1 MARKKTFK
9 VEGEL
14 EVNDKGTLKKT
25 GRDAKQAGKGVEKLG
40 KETKKTTYATKKG
53 TIQTANQTKNFA
65 NMARGVTGGIV
76 PAYATL
82 AAQIFALGAAF
93 RFLSDAADY
102 RMLKEG
108 QMAFGMATGVA
119 YRTLTDRI
127 IEATDAQITF
137 KDAAQAVA
145 IGTAAGLSPE
155 QLERLAGAAKQV
167 SIALGRDLVDS
178 FNRLIRGTTKAEPEL
193 LDELGIILRL
203 EIATKKYAAALGKT
217 KEELSTFEKTQAVT
231 NEVLGQAEDKYAK
244 INAIMD
250 PSTNAFNKFAK
261 SFDDLTNVLKGFL
274 ANTLEPLAIYFS
286 KNMVTFG
293 LGMMLFAVPIL
304 KMMIPALGKW
314 SEKMT
319 ETVRLNKEA
328 LAREK
333 QNVQNAVKADKKAME
348 DRQQSF
354 ERAQKKYSQ
363 TAKKYGGGGVVSGRG
378 MAGEKRALDHAQA
391 QIDAGLKKRT
401 GRYAKADQ
409 DIINS
414 QRRRLGIMTK
424 GEVTYFQKS
433 KALITSWKAHYK
445 VAMAS
450 VKSAFVSFKG
460 AMIGLATKM
469 GRAMSLAFKLS
480 GILFLVS
487 IIVDAARWVYEKFN
501 PVDKAMKK
509 ANEEAKKFIESQKTL
524 SGELE
529 KMNIVWAKQNELLQS
544 YKEQVEFAG
553 NAINSLDIYGAMTAI
568 QEAML
573 AGANPAI
580 IRKMTTALGVN
591 LILASQLAP
600 EFKQYGRELIR
611 TGSLTEEHGKQ
622 LLKTSNKM
630 VEGLAKSK
638 ALTEGYKQLNLEINN
653 QVNSYKKLPF
663 EKIIKAYDEIIK
675 NTDLYQ
681 YGDYDWGY
689 GNMVAEGPD
698 KDKRQAMLDFALA
711 VTKEL
716 KTLNEQTAESKK
728 KGLLYDIRSARL
740 AGDPT
745 KAAKLAKEKL
755 AYMKQEEAFMQ
766 KIMLLRGLEYQLSI
780 SAAGVQQD
788 SINEAIDAAKLDL
801 QLENQKLEIAQQRL
815 SIWKQAGDQA
825 KGKLESGVAG
835 ELKALIMKENTSVRD
850 AMKNIAE
857 SLHQT
862 VAQGMADVLTNQLM
876 TVLFGDQAYGTAFN
890 AHKDALDLYFDMKS
904 EAKMALKEGDGNK
917 GLIGGLWDKIFS
929 GTRTGTTLQARMEQ
943 IKASGANAGK
953 IGKIGAKIPDGSSAK
968 DALFVRID
976 PEGIKEIL
984 KGIVEYS
991 EGIPLTEKGV
1001 MEGEGLNKKLKWGE
1015 FELTGENNPDLFN
1028 ALEENKF
1035 FMKSMLDFN
1044 NMMSGGIRSGAGW
1057 LGNLLSL
1064 FGGGARGGV
1073 VRKYAGGTGP
1083 AGAKFVPGTGNRDT
1097 VPAMLTPGE
1106 IVIPKGKRVGGN
1118 YNTTIN
1124 VNMEGG
1130 GDVTTDDDTGEALGI
1145 ALQVAVTEEIANQ
1158 QRPGGLLS
1166 PFGG

>member
-1 MARKKTFK
+1 MARKKTFEVKGTLK
-9 VEGEL
+9 VD
-14 EVNDKGTLKKT
+14 DKGTLKKT

-53 TIQTANQTKNFA
+53 IIQTANQTKNFA

-119 YRTLTDRI
+119 YKTLTDRI

-203 EIATKKYAAALGKT
+203 EIATKKYAAALGKS

-231 NEVLGQAEDKYAK
+231 NEVLGQAEDKYGK

-261 SFDDLTNVLKGFL
+261 SFDDLTNVLRGFL
-274 ANTLEPLAIYFS
+274 ANVLEPLAIYFS

-293 LGMMLFAVPIL
+293 LGLMLFAVPII
-304 KMMIPALGKW
+304 KMMIPALSKW
-314 SEKMT
+314 GDKMR
-319 ETVRLNKEA
+319 ETVRLNKVA
-328 LAREK
+328 LDKEK
-333 QNVQNAVKADKKAME
+333 QNVRNAVKADKKAM
-348 DRQQSF
+348 DQRQQNF
-354 ERAQKKYSQ
+354 DRAQKRYAQ
-363 TAKKYGGGGVVSGRG
+363 TAKKYGGVGRVTGTG
-378 MAGEKRALDHAQA
+378 MAGEKRALDHAQK

-414 QRRRLGIMTK
+414 QKRRLQIMTR
-424 GEVTYFQKS
+424 GEITWGERS
-433 KALITSWKAHYK
+433 KAVVTSWKAHFK
-445 VAMAS
+445 VALAS
-450 VKSAFVSFKG
+450 VKSAYVSFKG

-469 GRAMSLAFKLS
+469 GKAMNLAFKLS
-480 GILFLVS
+480 GILFMVS
-487 IIVDAARWVYEKFN
+487 ILVDAARWVYEKFN
-501 PVDKAMKK
+501 PVDEAIRE
-509 ANEEAKKFIESQKTL
+509 ANEEARKFIDVQKTL
-524 SGELE
+524 HGELE
-529 KMNIVWAKQNELLQS
+529 KMNIVWAKQNELLQT
-544 YKEQVEFAG
+544 YKEQIEFAG
-553 NAINSLDIYGAMTAI
+553 NAINSLDIYGSMTAI
-568 QEAML
+568 QDAML

-580 IRKMTTALGVN
+580 IKKMTEELGVS
-591 LILASQLAP
+591 LILASKLAP
-600 EFKQYGRELIR
+600 EFKEFGQELIR
-611 TGSLTEEHGKQ
+611 TNSLTKEHGIQ
-622 LLKTSNKM
+622 LLNTSNKM
-630 VEGLAKSK
+630 VEGLANSK

-653 QVNSYKKLPF
+653 QVNAYKKLPF
-663 EKIIKAYDEIIK
+663 EKIIKAYDLIIK
-675 NTDLYQ
+675 NTAKLE
-681 YGDYDWGY
+681 GTTI
-689 GNMVAEGPD
+689 VAEGPD
-698 KDKRQAMLDFALA
+698 QEKRQKMLDFALA

-716 KTLNEQTAESKK
+716 KTLNEKTAESKK
-728 KGLLYDIRSARL
+728 KGLLYDIRSAKL
-740 AGDPT
+740 TDPT
-745 KAAKLAKEKL
+745 KATKLAKQRL
-755 AYMKQEEAFMQ
+755 AYMKQEEAFER
-766 KIMLLRGLEYQLSI
+766 KIMLLRGLEYQLSLTTK
-780 SAAGVQQD
+780 GVQQD
-788 SINEAIDAAKLDL
+788 SIKEAIDASKLDL

-815 SIWKQAGDQA
+815 SIWKQAGEQA
-825 KGKLESGVAG
+825 KGKLESGVAS

-876 TVLFGDQAYGTAFN
+876 NVLFGDQAYGTAFN
-890 AHKDALDLYFDMKS
+890 ANKDALGLYFDMKS
-904 EAKMALKEGDGNK
+904 EAKMALKEGGGANK
-917 GLIGGLWDKIFS
+917 GLIGGLWDTIFS
-929 GTRTGTTLQARMEQ
+929 FGRKGTGLQDRMAK
-943 IKASGANAGK
+943 IKASGASAEK
-953 IGKIGAKIPDGSSAK
+953 IAKIGAAIPDGSTAEK
-968 DALFVRID
+968 ALFVRID
-976 PEGIKEIL
+976 PAGIQEIL
-984 KGIVEYS
+984 KGMVQYK
-991 EGIPLTEKGV
+991 EGVPLTEKGV
-1001 MEGEGLNKKLKWGE
+1001 KGAEGLDKNLGPLTT
-1015 FELTGENNPDLFN
+1015 ELTGENYPAIYK

-1035 FMKSMLDFN
+1035 FMKDMLDFN
-1044 NMMSGGIRSGAGW
+1044 NMLGGGIGKGFGW
-1057 LGNLLSL
+1057 LGKAFSWL
-1064 FGGGARGGV
+1064 GGGASGGV
-1073 VRKYAGGTGP
+1073 VRKYAGGTGS
-1083 AGAKFVPGTGNRDT
+1083 AGAKFVPGTGSRDS
-1097 VPAMLTPGE
+1097 VPSLLTPGE
-1106 IVIPKGKRVGGN
+1106 IVIPKGKRIGGN

-1130 GDVTTDDDTGEALGI
+1130 GDVTTNDETGEALGM
-1145 ALQVAVTEEIANQ
+1145 ALQQAVTEEIAVQ